1 MLKTVDKYIFNTNN
15 ITKIF
20 IDGKQVVFFTNDQ
33 DVTRIDLEKEPYENL
48 IYNIRS
54 CLEVKDIEGFL
65 LNEMNDFL
73 YEEEEND

>member
-1 MLKTVDKYIFNTNN
+1 MFKEINNVVFNVNN

-20 IDGKQVVFFTNDQ
+20 IDGKQVVIFTNDQ
-33 DVTRIDLEKEPYENL
+33 DVTRIDLEKEPHENL

-73 YEEEEND
+73 YEEEND